1 MIDSWLDSLGVVFGA
16 YGLGVVAAAAALI
29 ALLVAWLVVRRRRK
43 PDISAEL
50 DRLSHDRLANVVLP
64 KSDDG
69 DILIEHILLTDKGLA
84 VVDLRDVG
92 GIVFAGERMSDW
104 TVMDGNRRFTMANP
118 QETLLD
124 RLAAVRQAAPN
135 TPVDGRIVFSDAAQF
150 KKGRPDSV
158 ITVAELAAW
167 LPKPRTD
174 AGASLY
180 KDAWLKL
187 RELALEWRD

>member
-1 MIDSWLDSLGVVFGA
+1 MIDSWLDSLGVIFGA

-29 ALLVAWLVVRRRRK
+29 ALLVAWLVIRRRRK
-43 PDISAEL
+43 PDITAEL
-50 DRLSHDRLANVVLP
+50 DRLSHERLANVVLP

-150 KKGRPDSV
+150 EKGRPDSV
-158 ITVAELAAW
+158 ITVAELPAW
-167 LPKPRTD
+167 LPKPKAD
-174 AGASLY
+174 AGVSLY

-187 RELALEWRD
+187 RELALQWRD